1 MLDKVEAGFLVGFID
16 LFFEYQGKCWILDYK
31 TNTLTDYT
39 RAKNHLAT
47 ENQLVESMAD
57 HHYYLQYL
65 LYLVAVKR
73 YLEQRLGLADATEL
87 LGGAVYF
94 YVRGIF
100 TEQVSSG
107 DGIYLD
113 TDCQNLVRELDL
125 LFRGVSNAE

>member
-1 MLDKVEAGFLVGFID
+1 M
-16 LFFEYQGKCWILDYK
+16 DYK

-39 RAKNHLAT
+39 HAKKNHLAT
-47 ENQLVESMAD
+47 DNQLVESMAD

-73 YLEQRLGLADATEL
+73 YLEQRLAIEDANEL

-100 TEQVSSG
+100 TEEVSKGMES
-107 DGIYLD
+107 IWIL
-113 TDCQNLVRELDL
+113 TVKI
-125 LFRGVSNAE
+125 